1 MRAHP
6 EDPHLAGCSAWAI
19 GETKRLHELKSLWR
33 STLAPIRGAG
43 ILDCAVDPRG
53 VR

>member
-1 MRAHP
+1 MMRG
-6 EDPHLAGCSAWAI
+6 EVAGADAGGSVWAI
-19 GETKRLHELKSLWR
+19 GEKKRIKELKGIWR

-43 ILDCAVDPRG
+43 IIGCAVDPRG

>member
-6 EDPHLAGCSAWAI
+6 EDPHLAGGSVWAI
-19 GETKRLHELKSLWR
+19 GEKKRIKELKSLWR

-43 ILDCAVDPRG
+43 ILDCAVDPGG